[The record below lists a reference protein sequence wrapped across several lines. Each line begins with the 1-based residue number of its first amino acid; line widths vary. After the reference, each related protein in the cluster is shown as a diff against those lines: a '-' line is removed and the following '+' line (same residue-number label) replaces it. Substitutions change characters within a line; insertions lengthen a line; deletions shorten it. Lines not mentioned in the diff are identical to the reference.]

1 MKARVHVMLKN
12 GVLDP
17 QGEAVK
23 HALAAL
29 GFQGVEGVRQG
40 KVIELELADGTR
52 FLMTLNMAIV
62 SGNTFTNLMILITLI
77 ILKAVNKS
85 EFSNK
90 VSGTNDTR
98 IRTKSTRFQ
107 ILLKKAEIDSRANHL
122 KIISA
127 TKRTMQKS

>member
-1 MKARVHVMLKN
+1 MSKDIILKRAPN
-12 GVLDP
+12 
-17 QGEAVK
+17 E
-23 HALAAL
+23 
-29 GFQGVEGVRQG
+29 
-40 KVIELELADGTR
+40 

-62 SGNTFTNLMILITLI
+62 SGNTFTNLMILITLT

-90 VSGTNDTR
+90 LSGTNDTR
-98 IRTKSTRFQ
+98 IRIRSTRFQ